1 MRKLYYGFMKDY
13 HLAKASEALFE
24 AGKVLP
30 KRETDEYFA
39 WMEIYRKH
47 INKFLGYE
55 KLT

>member
-30 KRETDEYFA
+30 KRKTDEYFA